1 MKPYP
6 KLVTTILLTSLALS
20 GCAVFSKKT
29 TKESEATNQTSSPGI
44 FKKAW
49 SLMPWVKD
57 QEIVQTNTQ
66 ETPTTEAA
74 PNDREP
80 DLGPPKVIDPQV
92 ARRIVSR
99 FTPKLGNVEAGFW
112 GGATAIEGVSTNST
126 FGVALGLYLSEDFFL
141 RLDAGRSK
149 VARTDYAITLQQ
161 LNTDSSIN
169 FDTQSLSIGYSFLP
183 GEAYFGRS
191 AVLNSTFYVVAG
203 LGVVRFPI
211 IGIASP
217 STQQSRKIAQNF
229 GAGFKIFPNDKLNI
243 NTEIGNRLYRSD
255 ITGFTR
261 YSNNIEMRVGVNFI
275 F

>member
-1 MKPYP
+1 MKH
-6 KLVTTILLTSLALS
+6 KTRSLTALLVTAFLLS
-20 GCAVFSKKT
+20 GCATFFNKPPKEEINSENKQSSPSFLKKAWSVITFSKKT
-29 TKESEATNQTSSPGI
+29 EETHEQPATVVE
-44 FKKAW
+44 K
-49 SLMPWVKD
+49 
-57 QEIVQTNTQ
+57 
-66 ETPTTEAA
+66 A

-80 DLGPPKVIDPQV
+80 DLGPPKVIEPQV
-92 ARRIVSR
+92 ARRIITR
-99 FTPKLGNVEAGFW
+99 LTPKLGNFEAGFW

-126 FGVALGLYLSEDFFL
+126 FGIALGLYLSEDFFL
-141 RLDAGRSK
+141 RLDSARSK
-149 VARTDYAITLQQ
+149 VARTDYAVTLQQ
-161 LNTDSSIN
+161 LNADSSIN

-191 AVLNSTFYVVAG
+191 ATLNTTFYVVAG
-203 LGVVRFPI
+203 IGIVRFPI

-255 ITGFTR
+255 ITGFNR